1 MSKVTL
7 KDHREIGRE
16 LDLFSF
22 HQYAPGAIFW
32 HPKGWLIYRTLV
44 DFIRGKTDEENY
56 LEISTPVMIKNQLF
70 VESGHFEHFG
80 ENMFNLKVDKED
92 YSLKPMNCP
101 ESALIYKSKTR
112 SYHDLPLRLSEFGI
126 LHRKEL
132 SGVLGGA
139 LRVRQFTIDDAH
151 IFLRPDQVEAEIAN
165 LISLV
170 QEIYKSLGFK
180 TRFYLAT
187 RPDKAMGDK
196 KSWHQAEKALEKALK
211 QSKVSFDIKP
221 KDGAFYGPK
230 IDIHIYDSQDR
241 DWQLAT
247 IQLDFQIPQSMKLE
261 YADRDGSKKRPVM
274 VHRGI
279 FGSLE
284 RFIGILLEHTQGNLP
299 VWLSPIQA
307 IVLPVSDKSA
317 DFSQKITEKIRA
329 GGIRVE
335 NDKRN
340 ETLQA
345 KIRDALSQK
354 FPYILVAGEKEQK
367 SAKLSIRERNQK
379 DLRQMKIE
387 ELITKIKTDIEKK
400 LDWVE
405 IAPEANPPVVK
416 IIEFKKFKYLE
427 DRKEKEARKH
437 AKQTELKEVRFSPFI
452 GKHDFDTG
460 IEKVKK
466 FIEEGNMVKIT
477 VVFKGRQMAHTE
489 FGPKR
494 LDEIMRELEGFA
506 ELDRPARF
514 EGRRFATI
522 IKPARGSKTNK
533 EQPDED
539 KN

>member
-1 MSKVTL
+1 MSKSNL

-44 DFIRGKTDEENY
+44 DFIRGKTEGENY

-80 ENMFNLKVDKED
+80 ENMFKLKVDKED

-112 SYHDLPLRLSEFGI
+112 SYNDLPLRLSEFGT
-126 LHRKEL
+126 LHRREL
-132 SGVLGGA
+132 SGVLGGL

-151 IFLRPDQVEAEIAN
+151 IFATSEQIHTEIQKLLKLTAE
-165 LISLV
+165 V
-170 QEIYKSLGFK
+170 YKSLGFK
-180 TRFYLAT
+180 PRFYLAT

-196 KSWHQAEKALEKALK
+196 ESWKEAEKALEKALK
-211 QSKVSFDIKP
+211 ESKVAFDIKP

-261 YADRDGSKKRPVM
+261 YVDRDGSKKRPVM

-307 IVLPVSDKSA
+307 IVLPVSDKFT
-317 DFSQKITEKIRA
+317 DFTQKTAQKIKSN
-329 GGIRVE
+329 RVRIE
-335 NDKRN
+335 IDKRN

-345 KIRDALSQK
+345 KIRDALFLK
-354 FPYILVAGEKEQK
+354 IPYILVVGEKEQK
-367 SAKLSIRERNQK
+367 SGKLSIRERNQK
-379 DLRQMKIE
+379 DLRQMTTDK
-387 ELITKIKTDIEKK
+387 LIAKIKADIEKK
-400 LDWVE
+400 V
-405 IAPEANPPVVK
+405 
-416 IIEFKKFKYLE
+416 
-427 DRKEKEARKH
+427 
-437 AKQTELKEVRFSPFI
+437 
-452 GKHDFDTG
+452 
-460 IEKVKK
+460 
-466 FIEEGNMVKIT
+466 
-477 VVFKGRQMAHTE
+477 
-489 FGPKR
+489 
-494 LDEIMRELEGFA
+494 
-506 ELDRPARF
+506 
-514 EGRRFATI
+514 
-522 IKPARGSKTNK
+522 
-533 EQPDED
+533 
-539 KN
+539 